1 MAKKIV
7 NTKIQIPKWYTKRIK
22 NFEKLTE
29 NEALFEYESL
39 KLRERYRKTA
49 NKLKKEGFI
58 VEKIAPKIARPHS
71 VIESDI
77 NYLKRIEPE
86 TIREAVIQLE
96 PIVKYDAPIYDYEDP
111 YWKEENL
118 PDYHYQGD
126 YDYSDYDYT
135 EDTVEPEPTPPLYV
149 DMTTG
154 EAIYEEDLPDY
165 MDRLS
170 DFIDDLIDETR
181 QEMDRAIVS
190 YSAYRSGKTR
200 NARGRAWIET
210 NITRAGNKLISKLE
224 EIKSNE
230 NSLKTFA
237 QKCNN
242 PDYMQQLKD
251 AVGDY
256 ISSSYYIVDID
267 GYFSNSK
274 VYNLLSFSP
283 MSLDDAMDFEYEE

>member
-1 MAKKIV
+1 MAVRKIT
-7 NTKIQIPKWYTKRIK
+7 NKSQIPDYIKKRIPDFNK
-22 NFEKLTE
+22 ITLNR
-29 NEALFEYESL
+29 AVFEYEKILLLRRAKGDFKEYL
-39 KLRERYRKTA
+39 KEYVKAPTRVTKSDIQNIRGMRGE
-49 NKLKKEGFI
+49 KLKEERIKYYDEKWVDSGDNKPPK
-58 VEKIAPKIARPHS
+58 VEPPEPPK
-71 VIESDI
+71 V
-77 NYLKRIEPE
+77 EPPE
-86 TIREAVIQLE
+86 IPNPE
-96 PIVKYDAPIYDYEDP
+96 PITVPD
-111 YWKEENL
+111 L
-118 PDYHYQGD
+118 PD
-126 YDYSDYDYT
+126 T
-135 EDTVEPEPTPPLYV
+135 PAEPEPSTPLYV
-149 DMTTG
+149 DMSTG

-230 NSLKTFA
+230 DSLKTFA

-251 AVGDY
+251 AIGDY

-267 GYFSNSK
+267 GYFSNSR
-274 VYNLLSFSP
+274 VYNLLSFTP
-283 MSLDDAMDFEYEE
+283 MSLDDTMDFEYEE